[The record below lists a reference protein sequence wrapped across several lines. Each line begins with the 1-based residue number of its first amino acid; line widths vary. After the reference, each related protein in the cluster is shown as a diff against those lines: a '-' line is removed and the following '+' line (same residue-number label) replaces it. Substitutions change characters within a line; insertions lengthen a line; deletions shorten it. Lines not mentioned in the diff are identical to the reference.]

1 MEKEGFLE
9 SCSAVFLAGLNGA
22 VDGFTLE
29 RVIVSTAETKSIDEE
44 FEDVVLAAVVQPSSS
59 VEFVEWFVNGCGEV
73 FGDCWGRGRW

>member
-1 MEKEGFLE
+1 VL
-9 SCSAVFLAGLNGA
+9 LAGLNGVVA
-22 VDGFTLE
+22 DFTLE
-29 RVIVSTAETKSIDEE
+29 GIVVSTAETKRIDEE